1 MTGLCLRLRSKSFAG
16 LPVLGGITLDLAPG
30 EIAALLGPSGA
41 GKTTLLNVI
50 AGLDEAFDGEIHRP
64 DGPVAMVFQTPRLL
78 PWRTLSENITLV
90 PGAGGRDRAEAL
102 LAQVGLGEA
111 ANAYPERVSL
121 GMQRRAALARA
132 LALSPDLV
140 VMDEPTVSLDP
151 AMAASMRGL
160 IRDVLT
166 ASGATAV
173 IATHDRAE
181 ALGLADRVLE
191 LSGRPASLT
200 RDRKNPLD
208 RAARKDETARNTL
221 LPGWFASQAQA
232 AE

>member
-1 MTGLCLRLRSKSFAG
+1 MTGLRLRLRSKSFAG

-78 PWRTLSENITLV
+78 PWRTLAENITLV
-90 PGAGGRDRAEAL
+90 PGAGGRARAEAL

-160 IRDVLT
+160 IRDLLT
-166 ASGATAV
+166 ASGAIAV

-191 LSGRPASLT
+191 LSGRPASLS

-221 LPGWFASQAQA
+221 LPGWFAPQAQA